1 MNARALT
8 LAVAALFLSAAH
20 AAPKSVL
27 RADPAAQSIAAPS
40 EERIRTY
47 TYDPNIIFKV
57 NATVKKHAHIKLE
70 DGEKLRYAP
79 VLGDTIQ
86 WRVAF
91 TANDLFVKPS
101 RPDITTTMTVI
112 TNKRTYEFELNS
124 VERGIVYQQVSF
136 SFPDSERQMKL
147 LSDESAAAVSAEKA
161 RLASQVIQPSV
172 DITAMDYS
180 YDIVGTAPFR
190 PEEAS
195 NDGKFTYLRMPATQ
209 SMPAVFLLDAENKP
223 SLVSFRQK
231 GNFIVVERVADALL
245 LKIGNDE
252 VRVTKRGS
260 LTKAAA
266 PTNRSRDVY

>member
-1 MNARALT
+1 MKRALT
-8 LAVAALFLSAAH
+8 LAIAALLVTAAH
-20 AAPKSVL
+20 AAPKSVR
-27 RADPAAQSIAAPS
+27 RADPAAESIAAPS

-70 DGEKLRYAP
+70 EGEKLKYAP

-91 TANDLFVKPS
+91 TANDLFIKPS

-124 VERGIVYQQVSF
+124 IERGAVYQQVSF
-136 SFPDSERQMKL
+136 SYPDSERQLKL
-147 LSDESAAAVSAEKA
+147 LNDESTAAASAEKS
-161 RLASQVIQPSV
+161 RLASQIIQPSV
-172 DITAMDYS
+172 DVTALDYN
-180 YDIVGTAPFR
+180 YDIVGTAPFK
-190 PEEAS
+190 PEEVS

-209 SMPAVFLLDAENKP
+209 AMPAVFLLDAENKP
-223 SLVSFRQK
+223 SLVAFRQK

-252 VRVTKRGS
+252 VRVTKRGVAS
-260 LTKAAA
+260 KVAA
-266 PTNRSRDVY
+266 PVNRSRDVY